1 MKNISEI
8 DKNFKVESNI
18 KRENLQ
24 FRDAETE
31 PFRIYGL
38 LRENGRFCRI
48 PEAVNGQ
55 SLHSDIRG
63 NGRSRKNAAFPPD
76 RERRF

>member
-24 FRDAETE
+24 FRDAEME
-31 PFRIYGL
+31 P
-38 LRENGRFCRI
+38 
-48 PEAVNGQ
+48 
-55 SLHSDIRG
+55 LHRLMM
-63 NGRSRKNAAFPPD
+63 
-76 RERRF
+76 